1 MSDAWDFATVE
12 ELRRQLA
19 DAVHERDE
27 ALEYVEQM
35 RCDVRDEFAM
45 AALTGILASPDY
57 QGGFDEL
64 TDEAYM
70 WADAMMAR
78 RKR

>member
-45 AALTGILASPDY
+45 AALTGIIAADGRGTY
-57 QGGFDEL
+57 DEL
-64 TDEAYM
+64 AKEAYTY
-70 WADAMMAR
+70 ADAMMAR
-78 RKR
+78 RGQ